1 MQICF
6 HEVFMNRINYVT
18 APVICY
24 MVECN
29 CDFIL
34 FRFSYFPF
42 VSCNELHML
51 HPAKFYC
58 FNLIL

>member
-1 MQICF
+1 
-6 HEVFMNRINYVT
+6 MNKINYVNAT
-18 APVICY
+18 AIFAWWQCS
-24 MVECN
+24 

-58 FNLIL
+58 FNLMLWN